1 MLSRFYDVK
10 SSISKALIDLKSNLH
25 FTEVEWQK
33 IEMLQRSLEPLKL
46 GVEVLCR
53 RDATLITAETTLK
66 LFIMRKLKDEN
77 NSFSQSLIT
86 SLTKRIKER
95 RSIQSLVLMYLQNP
109 CEYEKELKKNPA
121 NEPFSLEKKSVIR
134 QMIKPIM
141 SRLLNDSEVSATSSE
156 DEPPVNLQTA
166 PPTLKEELERQLPS
180 SFPAVSKKV
189 ERTM

>member
-109 CEYEKELKKNPA
+109 CEYEKELKNPA

>member
-1 MLSRFYDVK
+1 MAKDRNATTCS
-10 SSISKALIDLKSNLH
+10 
-25 FTEVEWQK
+25 
-33 IEMLQRSLEPLKL
+33 EPLKL

-53 RDATLITAETTLK
+53 RDATLITAETALK
-66 LFIMRKLKDEN
+66 FIKQKLKNEN